1 MRAAVAFRHQI
12 VLAPVRRAAFTLIE
26 LLTIIVFMG
35 LILVITAPRLS
46 RTSRDIKV
54 RSAAVDLSARLA
66 LARQAAISH
75 GGESVLHYAGEKVW
89 VTVDSSGTQLLLRD
103 TLFLAQRYG
112 VTVAASMDTIRY
124 NTRGFA
130 RLGSSQTFALT
141 KAGTTQTVCVTAG
154 GLVLSRGCTL

>member
-1 MRAAVAFRHQI
+1 MRVVVAHRQQI
-12 VLAPVRRAAFTLIE
+12 VRAPIRRAAFTLIE

-35 LILVITAPRLS
+35 LILTITAPRLA

-54 RSAAVDLSARLA
+54 RSAAVDLSARLT
-66 LARQAAISH
+66 LARQAAISR
-75 GGESVLHYAGEKVW
+75 GGESVLHYASDKVW
-89 VTVDSSGTQLLLRD
+89 VTVDSSGTQRLLRD

-112 VTVAASMDTIRY
+112 VTVSASMDTIRY

-130 RLGSSQTFALT
+130 RLGSSQTFAVT
-141 KAGTTQTVCVTAG
+141 KAGTTHTVCVTAG